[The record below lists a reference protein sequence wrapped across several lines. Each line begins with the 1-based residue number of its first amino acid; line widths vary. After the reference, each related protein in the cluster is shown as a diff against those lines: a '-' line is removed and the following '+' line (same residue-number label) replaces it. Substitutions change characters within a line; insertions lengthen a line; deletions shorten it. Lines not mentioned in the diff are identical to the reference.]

1 MVFYKHLAVSIEIK
15 DGKVLCETFRT
26 DIDDEPFDSFTIPNE
41 VNADDW
47 EEYVK
52 NYMEVNYFS

>member
-15 DGKVLCETFRT
+15 NGEVLCETYRT

-41 VNADDW
+41 VNVDDW

-52 NYMEVNYFS
+52 SYIDNNYLS

>member
-15 DGKVLCETFRT
+15 NGEVFCETYRT

-41 VNADDW
+41 VNVDDW
-47 EEYVK
+47 EDYVK
-52 NYMEVNYFS
+52 NYMDNNYFS